1 MEIQIEIEEAR
12 RRWPY
17 LVHQVV
23 TYGVRVVL
31 LRNGRIIGALVG
43 RADLEFLARH
53 RRGPLAATSPPI
65 LN

>member
-1 MEIQIEIEEAR
+1 MELQIEIEEAR

-31 LRNGRIIGALVG
+31 LRNGRVIGALVG

-53 RRGPLAATSPPI
+53 RRGPVPYTGPPVV
-65 LN
+65 N

>member
-1 MEIQIEIEEAR
+1 MEIQIEVEEAR

-31 LRNGRIIGALVG
+31 LRNGRVIGALVG
-43 RADLEFLARH
+43 RADLEFLAHH
-53 RRGPLAATSPPI
+53 RRGPVPSTGPPVV
-65 LN
+65 N